1 MAVFPCLLCCTNLC
15 VVGRLI
21 FYGKRAVAAT
31 KVVGAMA
38 HQQGCQFAIN
48 AVRRPVFGNADDPGA
63 VLPQKRPK
71 VFDVDRENDAS
82 LLARQLVDCGG
93 REVRRDEGVVV
104 SNRKFC
110 TLSPIFLQNPAFSV
124 R

>member
-1 MAVFPCLLCCTNLC
+1 MFPCLLCCTNLC

-82 LLARQLVDCGG
+82 LLARQLVDCGVGKSGEMKVVLDVFDVEVCIETSQNLAG
-93 REVRRDEGVVV
+93 R
-104 SNRKFC
+104 
-110 TLSPIFLQNPAFSV
+110 
-124 R
+124 